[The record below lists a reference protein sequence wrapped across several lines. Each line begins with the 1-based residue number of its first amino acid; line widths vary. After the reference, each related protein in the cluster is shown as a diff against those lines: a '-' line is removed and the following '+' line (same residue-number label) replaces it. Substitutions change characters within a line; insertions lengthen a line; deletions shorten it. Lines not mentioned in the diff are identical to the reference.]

1 MKKLILAITAS
12 LCIATLISSCN
23 NLGISAPKMDSDEA
37 TQLIVETLEK
47 NINFDEWKIYEIRWM
62 EADELENNL
71 TVLFVEMV
79 NKAGDC
85 FSQTFT
91 LSGPGKGNIS
101 DLDEAGGLSGKL
113 DFEKV
118 KGLTPAS
125 INVEAIRKQYEE
137 AKAMI
142 PENYTFKSIG
152 DYLIQE
158 TVPSGNEFLD
168 RNKTFG
174 EVKAEFSMNIT
185 ENGKEI
191 VESAGKKSVQYY
203 ESHLQCAARRIGS
216 DGRVR
221 RPAATH
227 CERREFRLPSFFI
240 LEAYSHRSESPAKIT
255 EQIAGTGNG
264 FSKTIHRASFRI
276 FHPTKCK

>member
-101 DLDEAGGLSGKL
+101 DQDEAGGLSGKL
-113 DFEKV
+113 DFE
-118 KGLTPAS
+118 
-125 INVEAIRKQYEE
+125 IRKQYEE

-203 ESHLQCAARRIGS
+203 EVTFNVLPDGS
-216 DGRVR
+216 VQM
-221 RPAATH
+221 
-227 CERREFRLPSFFI
+227 EE
-240 LEAYSHRSESPAKIT
+240 
-255 EQIAGTGNG
+255 
-264 FSKTIHRASFRI
+264 
-276 FHPTKCK
+276 